1 MSSYNYATQP
11 KEPKYPPAKP
21 HQQKGGSHILKLQIQ
36 IFAIFLQT
44 LRNITFGKPQ
54 LLCNSSCNFRCCC
67 ITVQIHFIHTVPV
80 HMVATQL

>member
-36 IFAIFLQT
+36 IFAIFFTNSEKYYLWKT
-44 LRNITFGKPQ
+44 PTF
-54 LLCNSSCNFRCCC
+54 
-67 ITVQIHFIHTVPV
+67 V
-80 HMVATQL
+80 